1 MGGPAGVQNAGE
13 NIKCLLVTFLI
24 SPVRTRNTVY
34 RALVSFS
41 LPLKKNIEICITSYV
56 YLLKYALLA
65 MSVWKQSNSS
75 LSLWQFNPSQ
85 APHRHSLTSSPV
97 EQGTDLKD

>member
-13 NIKCLLVTFLI
+13 NIKCLLVTSLI
-24 SPVRTRNTVY
+24 GPVRTRNTVY

-65 MSVWKQSNSS
+65 MSIWKQSNSLCGS
-75 LSLWQFNPSQ
+75 LTP
-85 APHRHSLTSSPV
+85 AKPHTGTHSLPHLWNRGQT
-97 EQGTDLKD
+97 